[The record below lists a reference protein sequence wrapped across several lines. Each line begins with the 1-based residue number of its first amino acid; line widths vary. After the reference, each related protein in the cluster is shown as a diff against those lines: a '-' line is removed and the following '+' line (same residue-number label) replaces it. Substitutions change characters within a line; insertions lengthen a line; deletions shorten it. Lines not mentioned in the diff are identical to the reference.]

1 MIKKFFFRV
10 CPKYGKIRGLR
21 TDTVYHKIL
30 FPLVGLAALIWVI
43 IRVVPKPSRAAY
55 PCQQAAIPVAAS
67 FLAWLAGTTVGVMLL
82 KIARRH
88 FSRKQLRSSVLYA
101 VGGVALFFGA
111 QFVYNEFLSAQN
123 PTMSQY
129 PFSYKANQP
138 VGSAKGIYPGRVTW
152 VRDVRATPWDG
163 KTGKWWESG
172 NINEEVLASMYSKS
186 LQGLSGSSSDKQSWD
201 KLFRS
206 FNKTHGRGNRG
217 WKPGEVIA
225 IKVNFNNTYSA
236 DDVDNDIDQS
246 PQATRAILRQ
256 LTQAGVNQKD
266 ILVYDATIG
275 WKIRALPD
283 RVFQPLHKEFPEVRW
298 MDAPGS
304 PGREKADWVANAI
317 TFTSPEVELGNK
329 LPKQVVDAAYL
340 INIALLKG
348 HEITGV
354 TLCAKNH
361 FGSIKY
367 PQKDHNKYVSQM
379 KGAPGDYSAYV
390 DLMGCPNL
398 GGKTMLYIVDG
409 LYGMQTNVDAPKPDR
424 DRWKRLF
431 NGEWSA
437 SYFMSQDPV
446 AIESVCLDFLWSEFQ
461 GELGYSGAKWFPK
474 GSSKNC
480 DNYLIE
486 AANGVN
492 AKFGPYRPNGIKT
505 GSLGVHEHWNNPVE
519 KKYSRNLGKGK
530 GIELYKVNR
539 LD

>member
-1 MIKKFFFRV
+1 MIKRFFFRV

-55 PCQQAAIPVAAS
+55 PCQQVAIPMAAS
-67 FLAWLAGTTVGVMLL
+67 FLIWLTGTTVGVMLL
-82 KIARRH
+82 KIARNY
-88 FSRKQLRSSVLYA
+88 FSRKQLRASLLLA
-101 VGGVALFFGA
+101 AGGVVLFLGA
-111 QFVYNEFLSAQN
+111 QFVYNEFAEAQS
-123 PTMSQY
+123 PVVSQY

-138 VGSAKGIYPGRVTW
+138 VGTAKGIYPGRVTW

-163 KTGKWWESG
+163 KTGKWWEPG
-172 NINEEVLASMYSKS
+172 NINEEVLGSMYSGS
-186 LQGLSGSSSDKQSWD
+186 LQGLTGSSSDKKAWEQ
-201 KLFRS
+201 LFRY

-217 WKPGEVIA
+217 WKPGELIA
-225 IKVNFNNTYSA
+225 IKINLNNTYNA
-236 DDVDNDIDQS
+236 DDADNDIDQS
-246 PQATRAILRQ
+246 PQATRAILHQ
-256 LTQAGVNQKD
+256 LSQAGVSQKD
-266 ILVYDATIG
+266 IIVYDATIG

-283 RVFQPLHKEFPEVRW
+283 RIYQPLHKEFPEVRW

-317 TFTSPEVELGNK
+317 TFTSPEVELGNE
-329 LPKQVVDAAYL
+329 LPRQVVDAAYL

-361 FGSIKY
+361 FGSVRY

-390 DLMGCPNL
+390 DLMGSPNL

-409 LYGMQTNVDAPKPDR
+409 LYGMQTNVGVPQER
-424 DRWKRLF
+424 DRWRRLF

-446 AIESVCLDFLWSEFQ
+446 AIESVCLDFLWSEFK
-461 GELGYSGAKWFPK
+461 GELGYSGAKQFPK

-480 DNYLIE
+480 DNYLVE
-486 AANGVN
+486 AAKGVN
-492 AKFGPYRPNGIKT
+492 AKFGPYRPNGVKI
-505 GSLGVHEHWNNPVE
+505 GSLGVHEHWNNAIE
-519 KKYSRNLGKGK
+519 KKYSRNMNKGK
-530 GIELYKVNR
+530 GIELYQIK
-539 LD
+539 